1 MAQRYFIELAYKG
14 GAYSG
19 FQIQQNAPTIQGE
32 VMRALK
38 VFFKADFS
46 LTGSSR
52 TDAGVNALQ
61 NYFHFDC
68 ETLLSNLEQ
77 APYHLN
83 AILPTDIVIKGIY
96 QVEQKAHCR
105 FDALSRSYE
114 YRIYSFKNPFLE
126 GLAFYFPYRLDVEV
140 MQRAALL
147 VRGLKQ
153 FEAFSKK
160 HAQVNNFEC
169 TIYESEW
176 KKTTDGLSYCVTGNR
191 FLRGMVR
198 GLVATMLRVGT
209 GKISLDEFEYLLHTQ
224 KQASADFSVPG
235 QGLYLSSVTFP
246 PSGIF
251 TVL

>member
-32 VMRALK
+32 VERALK

-61 NYFHFDC
+61 NYFHFDV
-68 ETLLSNLEQ
+68 EKPLSNLDQ

-96 QVEQKAHCR
+96 QVEQSAHCR

-126 GLAFYFPYRLDVEV
+126 ELAFYFPYRLDVEV
-140 MQRAALL
+140 MQQAALL
-147 VRGLKQ
+147 VKGLKQ

-176 KKTTDGLSYCVTGNR
+176 RKTIDGLSYFVTGNR

-209 GKISLDEFEYLLHTQ
+209 GKISVDEFEYLLNAQ
-224 KQASADFSVPG
+224 KQASADFSAPG
-235 QGLYLSSVTFP
+235 HGLYLSRITFP
-246 PSGIF
+246 SAGIF